1 MVEKAR
7 ILLIDDNEHSRH
19 DLETVLSF
27 LGEETVSVNS
37 SNWHSRTS
45 EVTGQTTQID
55 VAIIGVCEFVPL
67 GLLLSEIYQWEPG
80 IPFVLVGDHELQE
93 SLDPELL
100 SRVTAVLEAKLS
112 YQLLLDAL
120 HKAKIFHEH
129 YNRVRDFDGAPHRH
143 TWIFVDWIFALLTG
157 FIVGEVD
164 LGLDVPGVG
173 LLLAVGHRVDKCR
186 LPWRRARSHRA
197 LKD

>member
-27 LGEETVSVNS
+27 LGEETVSANS
-37 SNWHSRTS
+37 SNWDSRTS
-45 EVTGQTTQID
+45 EVIGQTTQID
-55 VAIIGVCEFVPL
+55 VAIIGVCEFIPL
-67 GLLLSEIYQWEPG
+67 ELLLSEIYQWEPG

-100 SRVTAVLEAKLS
+100 SRVTAVMEAKLS

-120 HKAKIFHEH
+120 HKA
-129 YNRVRDFDGAPHRH
+129 
-143 TWIFVDWIFALLTG
+143 
-157 FIVGEVD
+157 
-164 LGLDVPGVG
+164 
-173 LLLAVGHRVDKCR
+173 
-186 LPWRRARSHRA
+186 
-197 LKD
+197 

>member
-55 VAIIGVCEFVPL
+55 VAIIGVCEFIPL
-67 GLLLSEIYQWEPG
+67 GLEQVEDFRGRESEVH
-80 IPFVLVGDHELQE
+80 VLWSE
-93 SLDPELL
+93 
-100 SRVTAVLEAKLS
+100 
-112 YQLLLDAL
+112 
-120 HKAKIFHEH
+120 
-129 YNRVRDFDGAPHRH
+129 
-143 TWIFVDWIFALLTG
+143 
-157 FIVGEVD
+157 
-164 LGLDVPGVG
+164 
-173 LLLAVGHRVDKCR
+173 
-186 LPWRRARSHRA
+186 
-197 LKD
+197 